1 VDIARHDERWLT
13 VDDCS
18 RYPLFTPQ
26 LIERM
31 RSVLTPERQR
41 AVARSIVLTARK
53 PPPEA

>member
-1 VDIARHDERWLT
+1 MDIARHDERWLT